1 MHLLRNN
8 PLVDVY
14 IAEAARTPF
23 GSYFGSLSGVRADDL
38 LAGTIR
44 NLLEKLP
51 NLEPQ
56 AIDDVVIGDSNG
68 SGEDNR
74 NVARMGLLLA
84 GLPVTVPG
92 VTVNRLCGSGGEAI
106 IQASREI
113 RTGDADFV
121 LAGGVESMSR
131 APWIVKRTTKKTPES
146 VSVDELHQSTVG
158 WRMVN
163 PEFPSEWTQSL
174 GRCSESVAE
183 RIGIS
188 REEQDGWALR
198 SHTRALEAWQRGL
211 NDGFTFEFAG
221 LTRDESIRPETSL
234 EKLGSLPSAFS
245 EGGAVTAGNSS
256 PINDGSVVTLLTTL
270 DGIKKLGIDT
280 DNSGGY
286 GKILGSAVVGR
297 APHEFTLAPI
307 DAVKALMAKLNLKFT
322 DIKVWEINEAFSAMV
337 LSVLHGLP
345 EIDREKVNVNGGA
358 IAMGHP
364 IGASA
369 ARVIVDATRELRRRG
384 GGIGIATA
392 CIGVGQGI
400 AVAVE
405 V

>member
-1 MHLLRNN
+1 M
-8 PLVDVY
+8 DVY

-23 GSYFGSLSGVRADDL
+23 GSYFGSLSGIRADDL
-38 LAGTIR
+38 LATTIKG
-44 NLLEKLP
+44 LLAKVP
-51 NLEPQ
+51 TLEPTS
-56 AIDDVVIGDSNG
+56 IGDVVVGDSNG

-74 NVARMGLLLA
+74 DVARMGLLLA

-92 VTVNRLCGSGGEAI
+92 VTVNRLCGSGAEAI
-106 IQASREI
+106 IQAGREI
-113 RTGDADFV
+113 QTGDARFV
-121 LAGGVESMSR
+121 VAGGVESMSR

-146 VSVDELHQSTVG
+146 VSVEELNQSTVG

-174 GRCSESVAE
+174 GRCAESVAE

-188 REEQDGWALR
+188 RAEQDEWALR
-198 SHTRALEAWQRGL
+198 SHIRAMEAWQK
-211 NDGFTFEFAG
+211 GFHSGFAFDFSG
-221 LTRDESIRPETSL
+221 LTRDESIRPETSI
-234 EKLGSLPSAFS
+234 EKLSTLPSAFS
-245 EGGAVTAGNSS
+245 ENGAGTAGNSS
-256 PINDGSVVTLLTTL
+256 PINDGSVVTLLTTR
-270 DGIKKLGIDT
+270 DGIKELGIDT
-280 DNSGGY
+280 NSSGGC
-286 GKILGSAVVGR
+286 GKILGSTVVGR
-297 APHEFTLAPI
+297 APHEFTLAPV
-307 DAVKALMAKLNLKFT
+307 DAVRALMTKLNLKFSE
-322 DIKVWEINEAFSAMV
+322 IKVWEINEAFSAMV

-345 EIDREKVNVNGGA
+345 EIDRERVNVNGGA

-369 ARVIVDATRELRRRG
+369 ARVIVDTARELRRQG

-400 AVAVE
+400 AVALE

>member
-1 MHLLRNN
+1 M
-8 PLVDVY
+8 DVY

-23 GSYFGSLSGVRADDL
+23 GSYFGSLSGIRADDL
-38 LAGTIR
+38 LATTIKG
-44 NLLEKLP
+44 LLAKVP
-51 NLEPQ
+51 TLEPTS
-56 AIDDVVIGDSNG
+56 IGDVVVGDSNG

-74 NVARMGLLLA
+74 DVARMGLLLA
-84 GLPVTVPG
+84 GLPVSVPG
-92 VTVNRLCGSGGEAI
+92 VTVNRLCGSGAEAI
-106 IQASREI
+106 IQAGREI
-113 RTGDADFV
+113 QTSDARFV
-121 LAGGVESMSR
+121 VAGGVESMSR

-146 VSVDELHQSTVG
+146 VSVAELNQSTVG

-174 GRCSESVAE
+174 GRCAESVAE

-188 REEQDGWALR
+188 RAEQDEWALR
-198 SHTRALEAWQRGL
+198 SHIRAMEAWQKGIHS
-211 NDGFTFEFAG
+211 GFAFDFAG
-221 LTRDESIRPETSL
+221 LTRDESIRPETSI
-234 EKLGSLPSAFS
+234 EKLSSLPSAFS
-245 EGGAVTAGNSS
+245 EGGAGTAGNSS
-256 PINDGSVVTLLTTL
+256 PINDGSVVTLLTTR
-270 DGIKKLGIDT
+270 DGIKELGIDT
-280 DNSGGY
+280 NSSGGY
-286 GKILGSAVVGR
+286 GKMLGSTVVGR

-307 DAVKALMAKLNLKFT
+307 DAVKALMAKLKLKFSE
-322 DIKVWEINEAFSAMV
+322 IKVWEINEAFSAMV

-345 EIDREKVNVNGGA
+345 EIDRERVNINGGA

-369 ARVIVDATRELRRRG
+369 ARVIVDTARELRRQG

>member
-1 MHLLRNN
+1 M
-8 PLVDVY
+8 DVY

-23 GSYFGSLSGVRADDL
+23 GSYFGALSGIRADDL
-38 LAGTIR
+38 LASATK
-44 NLLEKLP
+44 NLLQKLP
-51 NLEPQ
+51 NLDPT
-56 AIDDVVIGDSNG
+56 AIDDVIIGDSNG

-74 NVARMGLLLA
+74 NVARMGSLLA
-84 GLPVTVPG
+84 GLPVTVPA

-113 RTGDADFV
+113 RTGDARFV
-121 LAGGVESMSR
+121 IAGGVESMSR
-131 APWIVKRTTKKTPES
+131 APWIVKRTTKKPPES

-163 PEFPSEWTQSL
+163 PEFPSQWTQSL
-174 GRCSESVAE
+174 GRCAEAVAE
-183 RIGIS
+183 GIGIS
-188 REEQDGWALR
+188 REEQDEWALR
-198 SHTRALEAWQRGL
+198 SHSRAIEAWHKEIHS
-211 NDGFTFEFAG
+211 GFAFDYAE
-221 LTRDESIRPETSL
+221 LLRDESIRPETSL
-234 EKLGSLPSAFS
+234 EKLATLPSAFS
-245 EGGAVTAGNSS
+245 EGGAGTAGNSS
-256 PINDGSVVTLLTTL
+256 PINDGSVVALLTSL
-270 DGIKKLGIDT
+270 EGIKELGIDT
-280 DNSGGY
+280 SSSGGY
-286 GKILGSAVVGR
+286 GKVLGSVVVGR

-307 DAVKALMAKLNLKFT
+307 DAVRALMSKLNLKFSN
-322 DIKVWEINEAFSAMV
+322 IKVWEINEAFSAMV

-345 EIDREKVNVNGGA
+345 EIDRAKVNVNGGA

-369 ARVIVDATRELRRRG
+369 ARVIVDTTRELRRQG

-400 AVAVE
+400 AVALE